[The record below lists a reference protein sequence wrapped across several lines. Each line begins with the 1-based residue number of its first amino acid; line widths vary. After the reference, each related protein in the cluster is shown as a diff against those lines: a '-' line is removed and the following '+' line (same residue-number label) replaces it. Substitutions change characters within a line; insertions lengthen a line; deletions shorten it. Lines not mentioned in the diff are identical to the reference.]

1 MPVRNASGTGLASAE
16 KSMNAPRERERKSP
30 PGEKT
35 GEGRKEKLELSKAA
49 GHLLEECRMVL
60 PGIQALFGFQ
70 MVAVFSQGFSSLPA
84 GLKGLHL
91 AATVL
96 SAIAIALVMT
106 PAAYHRLVEPM
117 AVSEGFI
124 QRSSRLLL
132 ASMFPL
138 AASLCADL
146 YVVAR
151 AVVDSA
157 WVVALS
163 LAVLALFLALWVLL
177 PQRERR
183 AEGEA
188 R

>member
-1 MPVRNASGTGLASAE
+1 MNASRE
-16 KSMNAPRERERKSP
+16 KERKSLSRQ
-30 PGEKT
+30 GT
-35 GEGRKEKLELSKAA
+35 GQGREEKLELSKAA

-70 MVAVFSQGFSSLPA
+70 MVAVFSQGFSNLTA

-124 QRSSRLLL
+124 RRSSRLLL

-157 WVVALS
+157 WVLALC

-177 PQRERR
+177 PERERR
-183 AEGEA
+183 AAGDA